1 MTIVKHAAFSIEV
14 SKREVFRPP
23 VFPFFQ
29 HSQLF
34 ATLFFAV
41 FHDFFHWI
49 PAFSRALIFFKTI
62 LCSSIE
68 YAQSGRN
75 PPNLHAHFYLIPAW
89 CVRKRSLYSSIA
101 CVTFIKSFTPKKR
114 TRNVFQHCLRAFP
127 LRACAR
133 LAKYFVNCLNL
144 INFKRKVF

>member
-14 SKREVFRPP
+14 SKREVFWPP
-23 VFPFFQ
+23 DFLFFQ

-34 ATLFFAV
+34 STLFFIV
-41 FHDFFHWI
+41 FQYN
-49 PAFSRALIFFKTI
+49 FSLNSSILMRTVFFKKI
-62 LCSSIE
+62 LCSSTE

-75 PPNLHAHFYLIPAW
+75 SRNLHAHFYLIPAW
-89 CVRKRSLYSSIA
+89 RVRIKILYSSIA

-127 LRACAR
+127 LLACSR
-133 LAKYFVNCLNL
+133 FAKYFVNCLNL

>member
-1 MTIVKHAAFSIEV
+1 MTIVKHSAFSTEV
-14 SKREVFRPP
+14 SKREVFWPP
-23 VFPFFQ
+23 DFLFFQ

-34 ATLFFAV
+34 STLFFIV
-41 FHDFFHWI
+41 FQYAFFI
-49 PAFSRALIFFKTI
+49 EFQTPTTSIFFKTV
-62 LCSSIE
+62 LCSSTE

-75 PPNLHAHFYLIPAW
+75 WPNLHAHFYLIPAW

-127 LRACAR
+127 LLACSR
-133 LAKYFVNCLNL
+133 FAKYFVNCLNL